1 MGKGME
7 REKFVY
13 QIGQNAL
20 RAILYEVAVTP
31 KPGLVDRNNSG
42 AHNDMDFYT
51 FIDSASALHGV
62 FDRFTQIGEETSTST
77 YRRARTALQT
87 YGLEA
92 ERKMFALTGGV
103 NTHKGIIFS
112 LGFLC
117 GAIGRIGSSGKL
129 TPERITAEV
138 KKLCSGLCQEAYGEK
153 LEHKKDLTKGEKVY
167 LRYGFKGAR
176 AEAEQGFPTVLTVAL
191 PEFIR
196 RLDEGIDM
204 NRASVY
210 TLLKL
215 IGHAA
220 DINVLSR
227 HDMDTAMMTKK
238 EARETVRKL
247 AGLDGDDMSAVDA
260 LDESFIEKNISPG
273 GCADLLAVTIFL
285 YFICYEAGI
294 DYNAFQIY

>member
-1 MGKGME
+1 MGNVME
-7 REKFVY
+7 RETFVY
-13 QIGQNAL
+13 QIGRNAL

-31 KPGLVDRNNSG
+31 KPGLVDQNNSG
-42 AHNDMDFYT
+42 AHSDMDFYT

-62 FDRFTQIGEETSTST
+62 FDRFTQIGGETGTST
-77 YRRARTALQT
+77 YRQARTALQI

-129 TPERITAEV
+129 TPENITAEV
-138 KKLCSGLCQEAYGEK
+138 KKLCSGLCQEVYSDELK
-153 LEHKKDLTKGEKVY
+153 HKKDLTKGEKVY

-176 AEAEQGFPTVLTVAL
+176 AEAEQGFPTVLKVAL
-191 PEFIR
+191 PEFLR
-196 RLDEGIDM
+196 RLDEGIDI
-204 NRASVY
+204 NRTSVY

-215 IGHAA
+215 IAHTA
-220 DINVLSR
+220 DTNILSR
-227 HDMDTAMMTKK
+227 HDMDTAMMAKK

-247 AGLDGDDMSAVDA
+247 AGLNGDDLSAVRE
-260 LDESFIEKNISPG
+260 LDRLFIEKNISPG

-285 YFICYEAGI
+285 YFICYEAEI
-294 DYNAFQIY
+294 DYK